1 MRCCGCCIRFWKA
14 CLVLSLSCPELPLSY
29 PTLPQTASVVQ
40 VLVEQLRQKCLEE
53 RVDKGGDAPRSYSAL
68 TQSPREWALE
78 PGKPCGGERLLLM
91 IDCWCAPLPIKGSIG
106 SLQQFSMFLRY
117 F

>member
-1 MRCCGCCIRFWKA
+1 MLRLLHKLSMLLESMFSSES
-14 CLVLSLSCPELPLSY
+14 LVPRAAE
-29 PTLPQTASVVQ
+29 TAAAVQ

-91 IDCWCAPLPIKGSIG
+91 FDRWRVPPAIKGSVG
-106 SLQQFSMFLRY
+106 SLMNYQALRRRAPAAHV
-117 F
+117 